1 MSCDLME
8 AVQTSNS
15 VLPSRIIFSEKRTF
29 WQEEK
34 RSERRSSEAV
44 KNEVKMSKEVLVFG
58 FFHEPKR
65 AEFSVNKAG
74 LDCSHGV
81 TQKDSGA
88 ESRRA
93 QTLN

>member
-1 MSCDLME
+1 ME

-29 WQEEK
+29 WQEEN
-34 RSERRSSEAV
+34 RSERGSSGAV
-44 KNEVKMSKEVLVFG
+44 KNEVKKSEEVLVFVVV
-58 FFHEPKR
+58 FYEPKR
-65 AEFSVNKAG
+65 AEFSVHKAG

-88 ESRRA
+88 ESRRV

>member
-1 MSCDLME
+1 MKK
-8 AVQTSNS
+8 
-15 VLPSRIIFSEKRTF
+15 SE
-29 WQEEK
+29 
-34 RSERRSSEAV
+34 
-44 KNEVKMSKEVLVFG
+44 EVLVFVVV
-58 FFHEPKR
+58 FYEPKR